1 MFLLYLILTDGEGG
15 LLDLPAV
22 SNAVGFLSLHQ
33 EVGERY
39 KCQVW
44 ETWEYSLKQ
53 VKLLVFWF

>member
-44 ETWEYSLKQ
+44 ETWEYSL
-53 VKLLVFWF
+53 